1 MTLLFI
7 QHQNAKNKQ
16 IIMKTNLRNLRATA
30 IVLISAIT
38 LITACKKSSST
49 SSSTTDN
56 GNAANL
62 SANGATSDNA
72 FDDAF
77 NVAVQ
82 AGNDKSLDNLMQM
95 KSGKAT
101 LGFNVTGSYYCAIE
115 TVSGSSFPDTLTVDF
130 GTGCVS
136 TDSITRSGSIT
147 YIFSG
152 KLSTPGTTISATFN
166 NYVVNG
172 YKLAGKYS
180 IANTSTQAGVSLT
193 TAVTGG
199 NITYP
204 NDTSYS
210 FSGSKT
216 VLWVS
221 GTPANTASLVFNI
234 TGGYS
239 VSSSYGESLTANI
252 TSPLVRNG
260 TCKNI
265 VQGITSFK
273 YTKGNLNVSG
283 TIDYGNGTCHNTAL
297 ITIGT
302 FQKTVTLP

>member
-1 MTLLFI
+1 
-7 QHQNAKNKQ
+7 
-16 IIMKTNLRNLRATA
+16 MKTNLKILSVAS
-30 IVLISAIT
+30 IMLISASM
-38 LITACKKSSST
+38 LITACKKDSSS

-56 GNAANL
+56 SSAAKL

-82 AGNDKSLDNLMQM
+82 TGNDKGIDNLMQM

-101 LGFNVTGSYYCAIE
+101 LGFNVTGSYYCANV
-115 TVSGSSFPDTLTVDF
+115 TVSGSSFPDTVTVDF
-130 GTGCVS
+130 GSGCTS
-136 TDSITRSGSIT
+136 SDSIVRSGSIT

-152 KLSTPGTTISATFN
+152 KLSTPGTTISSTFN
-166 NYVVNG
+166 NYAVNG
-172 YKLAGKYS
+172 YKLAGTYS
-180 IANTSTQAGVSLT
+180 IANTSTLAAVSLT

-210 FSGSKT
+210 FSGNKT
-216 VLWVS
+216 VAWIS
-221 GTPANTASLVFNI
+221 GTPAAPSSLVFNI

-239 VSSSYGESLTANI
+239 ISSSYGESLVATI
-252 TSPLVRNG
+252 TTPLVRNG
-260 TCKNI
+260 GCENI

-273 YTKGNLNVSG
+273 YTKGSLGVNG
-283 TIDYGNGTCHNTAL
+283 TLDYGNGACDNKAL
-297 ITIGT
+297 ITIGAFT
-302 FQKTVTLP
+302 ETVTLP